1 VVRWYGIDVAVNAS
15 RRIRSYRS
23 FDVDERAAVPT
34 CTICRASSLKK
45 KYSAAIALIAGS
57 ISAVSM
63 VASGRIPAGSAAGTR
78 ASRR

>member
-23 FDVDERAAVPT
+23 FDRSMNVRPSPT

-63 VASGRIPAGSAAGTR
+63 VASGRSF
-78 ASRR
+78 RR